1 MRPIIDIA
9 EISKRLLGSTPEEL
23 GHPEKR
29 VLEHVSQR
37 TPISRDA
44 GRLAEEHATFG
55 DRLSDRVAEVGGS
68 WGFIIAFTLVLFGWM
83 LLNSGILKELGL
95 AFDPYP
101 YIFLNLM
108 LSTLAAVQAPIIM
121 MSQNR
126 QEARDRARADNDYMV
141 NLKAELE
148 VRLLHEKLDHLLR
161 TQFER
166 LMEIQQVQ
174 IELMQDL
181 RRR

>member
-1 MRPIIDIA
+1 
-9 EISKRLLGSTPEEL
+9 
-23 GHPEKR
+23 
-29 VLEHVSQR
+29 
-37 TPISRDA
+37 
-44 GRLAEEHATFG
+44 
-55 DRLSDRVAEVGGS
+55 
-68 WGFIIAFTLVLFGWM
+68 
-83 LLNSGILKELGL
+83 
-95 AFDPYP
+95 
-101 YIFLNLM
+101 
-108 LSTLAAVQAPIIM
+108 M